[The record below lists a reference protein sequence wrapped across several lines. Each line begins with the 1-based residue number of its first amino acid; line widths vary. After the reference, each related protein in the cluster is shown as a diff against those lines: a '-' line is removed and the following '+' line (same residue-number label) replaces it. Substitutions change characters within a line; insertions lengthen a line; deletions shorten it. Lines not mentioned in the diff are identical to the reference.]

1 MATTI
6 AASTG
11 DSAVLPLP
19 PRAPPGN
26 AVRDMTSMVPEA
38 LVERIRR
45 GPDAERQLRAEEDE
59 RRFLTGQKIREE
71 QRITERLAQ
80 EAVGLEDKLGK
91 RSEEARATRRAQ
103 TVAEPEFKPS
113 KMELDDYRNLA
124 GMLVGLG
131 MLAGTSG
138 KSGAMY
144 ALNSLNGM
152 MKGFAEGRR
161 DLFKNEQVQ
170 FEKQL
175 KSIEATNKRVQRDF
189 EDAMSLLQTDRQL
202 GLAKMQRLKAELGNS
217 VAGIALQL
225 NDLDAVR
232 SNLQRQVTSSEKA
245 TADAAKLIEM
255 QETREARA
263 ATEKDRLEE
272 ARLRREETERSNR
285 AMERIAAIR
294 AAGGG
299 GGGRVGQNNL
309 MFAGRVYSNILGAAN
324 DLAGIASLPATSQS
338 PLLSGVINQ
347 DPTTVLGSLTA
358 AAARKMTSKDQRA
371 FDQVANSLDLA
382 LVKIEGQGLASSAT
396 KYNVAAYSALRPRSG
411 DSAINM
417 AIYLAK
423 VRQEIETGV
432 LSHSRMAGATAEQ
445 KQDLQN
451 VLRNVQKTI
460 PFTLD
465 NVTTVLRKGT
475 VRLDEKTQRILG
487 LPTVTEEA
495 IRAGAAN
502 LNADMPEVPR
512 SQSSSNSRPATT
524 SQVAL
529 PKVFATEADAQ
540 TAFNEGTLKRGEKIN
555 IGGDIIDGEIKGGT
569 TGTWE

>member
-1 MATTI
+1 MMMATT

-19 PRAPPGN
+19 PRAPSGD
-26 AVRDMTSMVPEA
+26 VLRDLTSMIPREA
-38 LVERIRR
+38 LVARIGR
-45 GPDAERQLRAEEDE
+45 GQDAETQLAAAEDE

-80 EAVGLEDKLGK
+80 EAVGLEEQLGR
-91 RSEEARATRRAQ
+91 RSKEAQETRRAQ

-124 GMLVGLG
+124 GMLVGIG

-245 TADAAKLIEM
+245 TADLAKLKEL
-255 QETREARA
+255 EEAREARA

-272 ARLRREETERSNR
+272 TRLRREEIERHNR
-285 AMERIAAIR
+285 AMERLGAQRLADQKEKQDKPLTASEIRKLEGLDSISKGLQELSKAFKPQFASLGVLGVGADLSLEFKRRASDLLGDKLGQEAVAWWSQYNRLQAPNRHALFGATLTGNELTNYRSFTAKPSDAANVIR
-294 AAGGG
+294 DSLKAQMTYSSDLAKSQRQSFERTGYKVPPVSEVNYLDSFV
-299 GGGRVGQNNL
+299 VGQQATTPAPSASPPSVPPENTW
-309 MFAGRVYSNILGAAN
+309 VEAAKKLN
-324 DLAGIASLPATSQS
+324 PNAT
-338 PLLSGVINQ
+338 
-347 DPTTVLGSLTA
+347 
-358 AAARKMTSKDQRA
+358 
-371 FDQVANSLDLA
+371 
-382 LVKIEGQGLASSAT
+382 E
-396 KYNVAAYSALRPRSG
+396 
-411 DSAINM
+411 
-417 AIYLAK
+417 
-423 VRQEIETGV
+423 
-432 LSHSRMAGATAEQ
+432 EQ
-445 KQDLQN
+445 
-451 VLRNVQKTI
+451 
-460 PFTLD
+460 
-465 NVTTVLRKGT
+465 LRKYY
-475 VRLDEKTQRILG
+475 RDKY
-487 LPTVTEEA
+487 
-495 IRAGAAN
+495 
-502 LNADMPEVPR
+502 
-512 SQSSSNSRPATT
+512 
-524 SQVAL
+524 
-529 PKVFATEADAQ
+529 
-540 TAFNEGTLKRGEKIN
+540 
-555 IGGDIIDGEIKGGT
+555 GDKP
-569 TGTWE
+569 

>member
-1 MATTI
+1 MVPVPEL
-6 AASTG
+6 S
-11 DSAVLPLP
+11 
-19 PRAPPGN
+19 GN

-38 LVERIRR
+38 LVDRIRR
-45 GPDAERQLRAEEDE
+45 GPEAERQLRAEEDE

-80 EAVGLEDKLGK
+80 EAVGLEEQLGK

-245 TADAAKLIEM
+245 TADLAKLIEM
-255 QETREARA
+255 QEERKARA
-263 ATEKDRLEE
+263 ETEKERLEE
-272 ARLRREETERSNR
+272 ARLRREETARRNKEMENIARERLVQQKGKNSPTSALLAGR
-285 AMERIAAIR
+285 AENIREAFAQAAADIVNITKFPPGTMLGALAGLTGSSGDTLIKGIRNSIARNVTETEQRMLQQLIAGIEGHL
-294 AAGGG
+294 AFALGGG
-299 GGGRVGQNNL
+299 
-309 MFAGRVYSNILGAAN
+309 Y
-324 DLAGIASLPATSQS
+324 ATSQS
-338 PLLSGVINQ
+338 KARMDQYKEQIARAGDRPENAALFLARLKQEMNILAENFESKPGATREMNAAVQKYNQNINYAVPFSVDDVIQATLRREDNKPSNQ
-347 DPTTVLGSLTA
+347 SPPRTEIPPRPPDVP
-358 AAARKMTSKDQRA
+358 
-371 FDQVANSLDLA
+371 
-382 LVKIEGQGLASSAT
+382 SSAGWSP
-396 KYNVAAYSALRPRSG
+396 SAKKWFWQ
-411 DSAINM
+411 DS
-417 AIYLAK
+417 
-423 VRQEIETGV
+423 EG
-432 LSHSRMAGATAEQ
+432 
-445 KQDLQN
+445 
-451 VLRNVQKTI
+451 
-460 PFTLD
+460 
-465 NVTTVLRKGT
+465 
-475 VRLDEKTQRILG
+475 KTQSKPG
-487 LPTVTEEA
+487 KP
-495 IRAGAAN
+495 
-502 LNADMPEVPR
+502 
-512 SQSSSNSRPATT
+512 
-524 SQVAL
+524 
-529 PKVFATEADAQ
+529 
-540 TAFNEGTLKRGEKIN
+540 
-555 IGGDIIDGEIKGGT
+555 GG
-569 TGTWE
+569 

>member
-1 MATTI
+1 MMMATT

-19 PRAPPGN
+19 PRAPSGD
-26 AVRDMTSMVPEA
+26 VLRDLTSMIPREA
-38 LVERIRR
+38 LVARIGR
-45 GPDAERQLRAEEDE
+45 GQDAETQLAAAEDE

-80 EAVGLEDKLGK
+80 EAVGLEEQLGR
-91 RSEEARATRRAQ
+91 RSKEAQETRRAQ

-245 TADAAKLIEM
+245 TADLAKLIEM
-255 QETREARA
+255 QKAREARA
-263 ATEKDRLEE
+263 ATEKERLDE
-272 ARLRREETERSNR
+272 ARLRREETERSHR
-285 AMERIAAIR
+285 AMERIAAQRLAEPKQTQNKPLTASEIR
-294 AAGGG
+294 KLEGLDSISKGLQELSRDFKPQFANLGFLT
-299 GGGRVGQNNL
+299 VGADFSL
-309 MFAGRVYSNILGAAN
+309 ELKRRGLSTDKFAQEAVAWWSQYNRLQAPNRHALFGATLTGNELTNYRSFTAKPSDAAN
-324 DLAGIASLPATSQS
+324 VIRNSLKDQMTYSSELARSQRQSFERAGYKVPPVSDVNYLDSFRGGTQATTPASTASAPSKPDDIAQQARELFGAYEPDIYEYGINPAT
-338 PLLSGVINQ
+338 LKF
-347 DPTTVLGSLTA
+347 
-358 AAARKMTSKDQRA
+358 ARRERVRDEQMGR
-371 FDQVANSLDLA
+371 
-382 LVKIEGQGLASSAT
+382 
-396 KYNVAAYSALRPRSG
+396 RP
-411 DSAINM
+411 
-417 AIYLAK
+417 
-423 VRQEIETGV
+423 
-432 LSHSRMAGATAEQ
+432 
-445 KQDLQN
+445 
-451 VLRNVQKTI
+451 
-460 PFTLD
+460 
-465 NVTTVLRKGT
+465 
-475 VRLDEKTQRILG
+475 
-487 LPTVTEEA
+487 
-495 IRAGAAN
+495 
-502 LNADMPEVPR
+502 
-512 SQSSSNSRPATT
+512 
-524 SQVAL
+524 
-529 PKVFATEADAQ
+529 
-540 TAFNEGTLKRGEKIN
+540 
-555 IGGDIIDGEIKGGT
+555 
-569 TGTWE
+569 